1 MNFIKFTV
9 SVSEANWPALLKTD
23 VKNNGTI
30 DPEVSVPS
38 GDFTPD
44 SVVFNP
50 TNMSYEDG
58 YAIQSNTSHPGITGT
73 DQPIDVRL
81 VLTSGSGGTVYYRT
95 SSSRINP
102 NDYQTN
108 PGAWSVLNFTLNQS
122 ATITI
127 NPSFQ
132 IGFAVDVIAA
142 GATNTY
148 QLRNLS
154 DANTLLTTFTA
165 TRVAVSFDYGTF
177 ANPTGTNRDYIY
189 NYNEDFG
196 VVSGGVQNIVED

>member
-9 SVSEANWPALLKTD
+9 SAAEPNWPALLKTE
-23 VKNNGTI
+23 VKNNGI
-30 DPEVSVPS
+30 IEPNVPIPE

-44 SVVFNP
+44 PVVFNP

-58 YAIQSNTSHPGITGT
+58 SPIQSNTSHPGITGT

-95 SSSRINP
+95 TSSRLSP
-102 NDYQTN
+102 NDYQTT
-108 PGAWSVLNFTLNQS
+108 PGAWTVLNFTLNQS

-127 NPSFQ
+127 NPGFK

-142 GATNTY
+142 GVTNTY
-148 QLRNLS
+148 ELRNLS

-165 TRVAVSFDYGTF
+165 TRVALSFDYGTF
-177 ANPTGTNRDYIY
+177 ANPTGLNRDY
-189 NYNEDFG
+189 NYAFNEDFN
-196 VVSGGVQNIVED
+196 VIP

>member
-9 SVSEANWPALLKTD
+9 SAAEPNWPALLKTD

-44 SVVFNP
+44 SVVFTP
-50 TNMSYEDG
+50 TDMSYEDG
-58 YAIQSNTSHPGITGT
+58 NAIQSNTSHPGITGT

-95 SSSRINP
+95 TSSRLEP
-102 NDYQTN
+102 NDYQAN
-108 PGAWSVLNFTLNQS
+108 PGSWTVLNFTLNQS
-122 ATITI
+122 ATITV
-127 NPSFQ
+127 NPGFK

-142 GATNTY
+142 GVTNTY

-165 TRVAVSFDYGTF
+165 TRVALSFNYGTF

-189 NYNEDFG
+189 AFNEDFN
-196 VVSGGVQNIVED
+196 VIL

>member
-9 SVSEANWPALLKTD
+9 SAAEPSWPALLKTD

-30 DPEVSVPS
+30 EPEATLPE

-44 SVVFNP
+44 PVVFNP
-50 TNMSYEDG
+50 TNMSYDDG
-58 YAIQSNTSHPGITGT
+58 SPIQSNTSHPGITGT

-95 SSSRINP
+95 TSSRLSP
-102 NDYQTN
+102 NDYQSN

-127 NPSFQ
+127 NPGFK

-142 GATNTY
+142 GVTNTY

-154 DANTLLTTFTA
+154 DANALLTTFTA
-165 TRVAVSFDYGTF
+165 TRAALSFDYGTF
-177 ANPTGTNRDYIY
+177 ANPTGVNRDYIY
-189 NYNEDFG
+189 AFNDDFN
-196 VVSGGVQNIVED
+196 VIP

>member
-1 MNFIKFTV
+1 MAWT
-9 SVSEANWPALLKTD
+9 
-23 VKNNGTI
+23 TI
-30 DPEVSVPS
+30 RSRPPKIVPS
-38 GDFTPD
+38 LPVGDVTPD

-50 TNMSYEDG
+50 TNMNYYEGDPR
-58 YAIQSNTSHPGITGT
+58 IQSNTSNPGITGT

-95 SSSRINP
+95 TTSRLSP
-102 NDYQTN
+102 NDYHNN
-108 PGAWSVLNFTLNQS
+108 PGLWTVLNFTLNQS

-127 NPSFQ
+127 NPGFK

-142 GATNTY
+142 GVTNTY

-165 TRVAVSFDYGTF
+165 TRAIPDYDYGTI
-177 ANPTGTNRDYIY
+177 ANPTGTHRDFGYFTLDTGY
-189 NYNEDFG
+189 NSDFG
-196 VVSGGVQNIVED
+196 VVSGGTQNIVED

>member
-1 MNFIKFTV
+1 MAWT
-9 SVSEANWPALLKTD
+9 
-23 VKNNGTI
+23 TI
-30 DPEVSVPS
+30 RSRPPKIVPS
-38 GDFTPD
+38 LPVGDFTPD

-50 TNMSYEDG
+50 TNMSYFEGDPR
-58 YAIQSNTSHPGITGT
+58 IQSNTSHPGITGT

-95 SSSRINP
+95 TTSRLSP
-102 NDYQTN
+102 NDYHN
-108 PGAWSVLNFTLNQS
+108 SPGLWTVLNFTLNES

-127 NPSFQ
+127 NPGFK

-142 GATNTY
+142 GVTNTY

-165 TRVAVSFDYGTF
+165 TRAIPDYDYGTI
-177 ANPTGTNRDYIY
+177 ANPTGTHRDFGYFTLDTGY
-189 NYNEDFG
+189 NADFG
-196 VVSGGVQNIVED
+196 VVSGSQNIVED